1 MFVLTEVGSMVN
13 LEHIVEVKVE
23 AQYSGTSRDITCY
36 AVKAY
41 ENAINIE
48 SGVYRAEHL
57 LQTFSYDEKELAHNY
72 VKDMATAYSRG
83 VSMFVSQKFQNRKQ

>member
-1 MFVLTEVGSMVN
+1 MFVLTEVGNLVN
-13 LEHIVEVKVE
+13 LDHIVEVKVE
-23 AQYSGTSRDITCY
+23 AQYSGASKGISCY

-41 ENAINIE
+41 ENTINTE

-72 VKDMATAYSRG
+72 VKDIAGAILIDS
-83 VSMFVSQKFQNRKQ
+83 KFYNFKPEGR